1 MAFEDRTLHS
11 YVGGWPEYVRAR
23 EERKARPPE
32 VATAKPAKSGA
43 AKPGAVKSRAAKSG
57 AAKLGGGELEG
68 GESARPAKPKPKR
81 PASPRAQEQLE
92 REIEAA
98 EAQLR
103 AVEDELSEPA
113 AWSTPKMSADSTA
126 RHEAAKRA
134 VEQLYERWE
143 AIAG

>member
-1 MAFEDRTLHS
+1 M
-11 YVGGWPEYVRAR
+11 
-23 EERKARPPE
+23 
-32 VATAKPAKSGA
+32 ATAKPANSGA
-43 AKPGAVKSRAAKSG
+43 AKPGAAKSRAAKSG
-57 AAKLGGGELEG
+57 AAK
-68 GESARPAKPKPKR
+68 SARPAKPKPKR